1 MSKTIIALDF
11 STKDE
16 VLAFLHQFPEPV
28 YVKIG
33 MELTYGSGLDIIR
46 EVQKMGHRI
55 FLT

>member
-16 VLAFLHQFPEPV
+16 VLAFLQQFSEPV

-33 MELTYGSGLDIIR
+33 MELS
-46 EVQKMGHRI
+46 
-55 FLT
+55 